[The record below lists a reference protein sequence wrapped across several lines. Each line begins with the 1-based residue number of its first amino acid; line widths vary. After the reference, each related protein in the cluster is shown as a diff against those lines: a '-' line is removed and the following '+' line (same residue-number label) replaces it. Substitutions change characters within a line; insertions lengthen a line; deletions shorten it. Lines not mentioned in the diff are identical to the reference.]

1 MNESCLNIG
10 DQAPAFTAATTFG
23 PVSLSDYQGK
33 WVILFLSSR
42 RLHAGLHHR
51 IHCICQGAATVR
63 GPQRAATGSEHRQ
76 LGFSSGLGVRHLRRH
91 RGPGPLPG
99 HCRPGWEHRPSVRND
114 RPQRQHA
121 GNGPE
126 CILHRPGADRARH
139 SRLSPHQ
146 RTQHPGDPASIG
158 PRFRPRIK
166 ITWSPPQTGSRA
178 SLPWFLPPRPTR
190 GSWSGRPSP
199 ILRAWSAG
207 TGICVTGRCRR
218 PRTSGK
224 RPPPPAL

>member
-33 WVILFLSSR
+33 WVILFSHPGDFTPVCTTEFIAFAKAQPQFEALNAQLLGLSIDSSASH
-42 RLHAGLHHR
+42 LAWVYA
-51 IHCICQGAATVR
+51 IY
-63 GPQRAATGSEHRQ
+63 AATGVQVPFPVIADRDGSIARLYGMIAPNASTQET
-76 LGFSSGLGVRHLRRH
+76 
-91 RGPGPLPG
+91 
-99 HCRPGWEHRPSVRND
+99 VRNVFFID
-114 RPQRQHA
+114 
-121 GNGPE
+121 PE
-126 CILHRPGADRARH
+126 QTVRA
-139 SRLSPHQ
+139 
-146 RTQHPGDPASIG
+146 
-158 PRFRPRIK
+158 
-166 ITWSPPQTGSRA
+166 PQTGSRA